1 MTTPYADLLERLDE
15 LANNPDFE
23 IYFDGRMCKS
33 PENELGIEAA
43 TAIRFLQE
51 EISELQRINAMLE
64 NDCNMLSLDRQELQ
78 ERLAGYEWQPIETA
92 PKDGTQFLALKI
104 GFEPAI
110 AHWESDKW
118 LHTTEEDH
126 CEELCWD
133 GARLVFYTPEVW
145 MPLPKPP
152 AKEGT
157 KS

>member
-1 MTTPYADLLERLDE
+1 MSFDEQPEGDPHGECAAEIHRLEADL
-15 LANNPDFE
+15 
-23 IYFDGRMCKS
+23 
-33 PENELGIEAA
+33 A
-43 TAIRFLQE
+43 TLRAQ
-51 EISELQRINAMLE
+51 SAQLE
-64 NDCNMLSLDRQELQ
+64 NDCNMLSLDRQEMQ

-133 GARLVFYTPEVW
+133 GARSVFYTPEVW

-157 KS
+157 KP